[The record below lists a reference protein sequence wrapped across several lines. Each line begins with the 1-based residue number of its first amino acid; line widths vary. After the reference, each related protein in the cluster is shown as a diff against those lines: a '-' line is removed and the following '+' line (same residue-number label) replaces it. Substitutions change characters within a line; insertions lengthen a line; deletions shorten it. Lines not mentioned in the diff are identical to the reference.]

1 MAFLKKGPE
10 TRGRWFFR
18 PLYLLI
24 IWGLLALLLIINGT
38 YEVKRAQ
45 DNLYRM
51 LYDEGSALI
60 DGLEKSAQSSL
71 GSLTAIEAFPEAST
85 FMGSSPVNLLT
96 LEEAVV
102 DLLLD
107 EAFRVDQE
115 LGGQPPRE
123 SELQRLGEAE
133 HLAGIEVIT
142 PNHKLAYSRRPAGPS
157 TGDRRPFYQSLLEG
171 KTSYAIHRSEKRE
184 TGQMDHLSAAIIR
197 KAGKGI
203 LVVRADESDIQFFRR
218 RVVLQGVIEE
228 WREKGE
234 TQTISFQG
242 EDSTVWADTDP
253 RKIGRKEESDFL
265 GQLLRKGEMRA
276 QAKTQKNSG
285 ILEIAKVVIL
295 DKNSRGVLRVGLSTD
310 RVNQIIHAD
319 RRNILLFSLLLLVF
333 GGVGITFIY
342 RMENRHLARMQE
354 MEAKIHQSE
363 KLSSLANLAAG
374 VAHEIRN
381 PLNAIGM
388 AIQRLQREFAP
399 EQAEQQ
405 SEYNRFT
412 DVLRSEVGRVNKII
426 EQFLF
431 FARPARLELQAVPV
445 KDILKDLLLLC
456 QEAAEQQRVTLEE
469 EIEANLPPLMLDRQR
484 MHEALWNL
492 VNNGLQAM
500 PGGGRLRLTAKRHE
514 GKEVLIQIADT
525 GEGIPQENLGKIFDY
540 YFSTKE
546 KGMGLGLPL
555 AHKIIQEHGGMIEVK
570 SAVGTGTT
578 FQVHLPIPREKK

>member
-1 MAFLKKGPE
+1 MAFPKKGPK

-18 PLYLLI
+18 PVYLLI

-38 YEVKRAQ
+38 YEAKRAK
-45 DNLYRM
+45 DSLYRM

-85 FMGSSPVNLLT
+85 FMGSSPINLLT
-96 LEEAVV
+96 LEESVV
-102 DLLLD
+102 DLVLD

-115 LGGQPPRE
+115 LGRQPSRE
-123 SELQRLGEAE
+123 SELQRLGEAV

-142 PNHKLAYSRRPAGPS
+142 PGNRIAYSRRPAS
-157 TGDRRPFYQSLLEG
+157 SSADDHRPFYRSLLEG
-171 KTSYAIHRSEKRE
+171 RASYAIRRSEKKE
-184 TGQMDHLSAAIIR
+184 TGQMEHLSVAIVR
-197 KAGKGI
+197 KAGAGI
-203 LVVRADESDIQFFRR
+203 LVVRAEEADIQFFRR
-218 RVVLQGVIEE
+218 RVILRGLIEE

-234 TQTISFQG
+234 TKYITFQG

-253 RKIGRKEESDFL
+253 QKIGKKEESDFV
-265 GQLLRKGEMRA
+265 GELLRKGEMKPQA
-276 QAKTQKNSG
+276 QRQKNSG
-285 ILEIAKVVIL
+285 IFEIAKVVAL
-295 DKNSRGVLRVGLSTD
+295 DRNSRGVLRVGLSTE
-310 RVNQIIHAD
+310 RVNQIVDAD
-319 RRNILLFSLLLLVF
+319 QRNILLMSLLLLVF

-399 EQAEQQ
+399 VQAEQQ
-405 SEYNRFT
+405 SEYNHFT

-431 FARPARLELQAVPV
+431 FARPARLELQAVQV
-445 KDILKDLLLLC
+445 KDVLKDLLLLC

-500 PGGGRLRLTAKRHE
+500 PEGGRLRLTAKRHE
-514 GKEVLIQIADT
+514 GKEVLIQIADM
-525 GEGIPQENLGKIFDY
+525 GEGIPPENLGKIFDY

-555 AHKIIQEHGGMIEVK
+555 AHKIIQEHGGMIEVR
-570 SAVGTGTT
+570 SAVGAGTT
-578 FQVHLPIPREKK
+578 FRVHLPIPREKK

>member
-96 LEEAVV
+96 LEESVV

-107 EAFRVDQE
+107 GAFRVDQE

>member
-1 MAFLKKGPE
+1 MAFLKKGPK

-38 YEVKRAQ
+38 YEVKRAK

-60 DGLEKSAQSSL
+60 DGLEKSAQGSL

-85 FMGSSPVNLLT
+85 FMGSSPINLLT
-96 LEEAVV
+96 LEESVV
-102 DLLLD
+102 DLVLD

-115 LGGQPPRE
+115 LGRQPSRE
-123 SELQRLGEAE
+123 SELQRLGEAG

-142 PNHKLAYSRRPAGPS
+142 PNHRIAYSRRPAS
-157 TGDRRPFYQSLLEG
+157 SSADDRRPFYRSLLVG
-171 KTSYAIHRSEKRE
+171 RASYAIQRSEKRE
-184 TGQMDHLSAAIIR
+184 TGQMDHLSVAIVR
-197 KAGKGI
+197 KAGAGI
-203 LVVRADESDIQFFRR
+203 LVVRAEESDIQFFRR
-218 RVVLQGVIEE
+218 RVILQGLIEE

-234 TQTISFQG
+234 TKYITFQG

-253 RKIGRKEESDFL
+253 QKIGKKEESDFVR
-265 GQLLRKGEMRA
+265 QLLRKGEMKPQA
-276 QAKTQKNSG
+276 QRQKNSG
-285 ILEIAKVVIL
+285 IFEIVKVVAL
-295 DKNSRGVLRVGLSTD
+295 DKNSRGVLRVGLSTE
-310 RVNQIIHAD
+310 RVTQIVDAD
-319 RRNILLFSLLLLVF
+319 QRNILLLSLLLLVF

-354 MEAKIHQSE
+354 LEAKIHQSE

-399 EQAEQQ
+399 EQPEQQ

-445 KDILKDLLLLC
+445 KDVLKDLLLLC

-500 PGGGRLRLTAKRHE
+500 PQGGRLRLTAKRRE

-525 GEGIPQENLGKIFDY
+525 GEGIPPENLGKIFDY

-570 SAVGTGTT
+570 SAVGAGTT
-578 FQVHLPIPREKK
+578 FRVHLPIPREKK

>member
-1 MAFLKKGPE
+1 
-10 TRGRWFFR
+10 
-18 PLYLLI
+18 
-24 IWGLLALLLIINGT
+24 
-38 YEVKRAQ
+38 
-45 DNLYRM
+45 
-51 LYDEGSALI
+51 
-60 DGLEKSAQSSL
+60 
-71 GSLTAIEAFPEAST
+71 
-85 FMGSSPVNLLT
+85 
-96 LEEAVV
+96 
-102 DLLLD
+102 
-107 EAFRVDQE
+107 
-115 LGGQPPRE
+115 
-123 SELQRLGEAE
+123 
-133 HLAGIEVIT
+133 
-142 PNHKLAYSRRPAGPS
+142 
-157 TGDRRPFYQSLLEG
+157 
-171 KTSYAIHRSEKRE
+171 
-184 TGQMDHLSAAIIR
+184 MDHLSAAIIR

-218 RVVLQGVIEE
+218 RVILQGLIEE

-234 TQTISFQG
+234 TKTITFQG

-253 RKIGRKEESDFL
+253 RKIGKKEESDFV
-265 GQLLRKGEMRA
+265 GQLLRKGEMKPRA
-276 QAKTQKNSG
+276 QRQKSSG
-285 ILEIAKVVIL
+285 IFEIVKVVVL

-445 KDILKDLLLLC
+445 KDVLKDLLLLC
-456 QEAAEQQRVTLEE
+456 REGAEQQRVTLEE

-484 MHEALWNL
+484 IHEALWNL

-500 PGGGRLRLTAKRHE
+500 PGGGRLRLTAERHE

-570 SAVGTGTT
+570 SAVGAGTT
-578 FQVHLPIPREKK
+578 FRVHLPIPKEKK

>member
-1 MAFLKKGPE
+1 MAFLKKGPK
-10 TRGRWFFR
+10 TGGRWFFR

-38 YEVKRAQ
+38 YEVKRAK

-85 FMGSSPVNLLT
+85 FMGSSPINLFT
-96 LEEAVV
+96 LEESVV
-102 DLLLD
+102 DLVLD

-115 LGGQPPRE
+115 LGRQPSRE
-123 SELQRLGEAE
+123 GELQRLGEAG

-142 PNHKLAYSRRPAGPS
+142 PNNRIAYSRRPAS
-157 TGDRRPFYQSLLEG
+157 SSADDRRPFYRSLLEG
-171 KTSYAIHRSEKRE
+171 RASYAIQRSEKRE
-184 TGQMDHLSAAIIR
+184 TGQMDYLSVAVVR
-197 KAGKGI
+197 KAGAGI
-203 LVVRADESDIQFFRR
+203 LVVRAEESDIQFFRR
-218 RVVLQGVIEE
+218 RVILQGLIEE

-234 TQTISFQG
+234 TKYITFQG
-242 EDSTVWADTDP
+242 EDSTVFADTDP
-253 RKIGRKEESDFL
+253 QKIGKKEESDFVR
-265 GQLLRKGEMRA
+265 QLLRKGEMKVQA
-276 QAKTQKNSG
+276 QRQKNSG
-285 ILEIAKVVIL
+285 IFEIVKVVAL
-295 DKNSRGVLRVGLSTD
+295 DKNSRGVLRVGLSTE
-310 RVNQIIHAD
+310 RVNQIVDAD
-319 RRNILLFSLLLLVF
+319 QRNILLFSLLLLVF

-354 MEAKIHQSE
+354 LEAKVHQSE

-399 EQAEQQ
+399 VQPEQQ

-500 PGGGRLRLTAKRHE
+500 PQGGRLRLTAKRQE

-525 GEGIPQENLGKIFDY
+525 GEGIPPENLGKIFDY

-570 SAVGTGTT
+570 SAVGAGTT
-578 FQVHLPIPREKK
+578 FRVHLPIPREKK

>member
-10 TRGRWFFR
+10 TKGRWFFR

-38 YEVKRAQ
+38 YELKRAR

-96 LEEAVV
+96 LEESVV

-218 RVVLQGVIEE
+218 RVVLRGVIEE

-234 TQTISFQG
+234 TQYISFQG

-265 GQLLRKGEMRA
+265 GQLLRKGEMRP

-310 RVNQIIHAD
+310 RVNQIIDAD

-412 DVLRSEVGRVNKII
+412 DVLRSEVGRVNQII

-456 QEAAEQQRVTLEE
+456 QEAAAQQRVTLEE

-500 PGGGRLRLTAKRHE
+500 PEGGRLRLTAERHE
-514 GKEVLIQIADT
+514 GKEVLIQISDT

-540 YFSTKE
+540 YFTTKE
-546 KGMGLGLPL
+546 KGTGLGLPL
-555 AHKIIQEHGGMIEVK
+555 AHKIIQEHGGIIEVK
-570 SAVGTGTT
+570 SGVGTGTT

>member
-1 MAFLKKGPE
+1 MAFPKKGPK

-18 PLYLLI
+18 PVYLLI

-38 YEVKRAQ
+38 YEAKRAK
-45 DNLYRM
+45 DSLYRM

-85 FMGSSPVNLLT
+85 FMGSSPINLLT
-96 LEEAVV
+96 LEESVV
-102 DLLLD
+102 DLVLD

-115 LGGQPPRE
+115 LGRQPSRE
-123 SELQRLGEAE
+123 SELQRLGEAV

-142 PNHKLAYSRRPAGPS
+142 PGNRIAYSRRPAS
-157 TGDRRPFYQSLLEG
+157 SSADDHRPFYRSLLEG
-171 KTSYAIHRSEKRE
+171 RASYAIRRSEKKE
-184 TGQMDHLSAAIIR
+184 TGQMEHLSVAIVR
-197 KAGKGI
+197 KAGAGI
-203 LVVRADESDIQFFRR
+203 LVVRAEEADIQFFRR
-218 RVVLQGVIEE
+218 RVILRGLIEE

-234 TQTISFQG
+234 TKYITFQG

-253 RKIGRKEESDFL
+253 QKIGKKEESDFV
-265 GQLLRKGEMRA
+265 GELLRKGEMKPQA
-276 QAKTQKNSG
+276 QRQKNSG
-285 ILEIAKVVIL
+285 IFEIAKVVAL
-295 DKNSRGVLRVGLSTD
+295 DRNSRGVLRVGLSTE
-310 RVNQIIHAD
+310 RVNQIVDAD
-319 RRNILLFSLLLLVF
+319 QRNILLMSLLLLVF

-342 RMENRHLARMQE
+342 RMENRHLTRMQK

-399 EQAEQQ
+399 VQAEQQ
-405 SEYNRFT
+405 SEYNHFT

-431 FARPARLELQAVPV
+431 FARPARLELQAVQV
-445 KDILKDLLLLC
+445 KDVLKDLLLLC

-500 PGGGRLRLTAKRHE
+500 PEGGRLRLTAKRHE
-514 GKEVLIQIADT
+514 GKEVLIQIADM
-525 GEGIPQENLGKIFDY
+525 GEGIPPENLGKIFDY

-555 AHKIIQEHGGMIEVK
+555 AHKIIQEHGGMIEVR
-570 SAVGTGTT
+570 SAVGAGTT
-578 FQVHLPIPREKK
+578 FRVHLPIPREKK

>member
-10 TRGRWFFR
+10 PKGRWFFR

-38 YEVKRAQ
+38 YELKRTR

-51 LYDEGSALI
+51 LYGEGSALI
-60 DGLEKSAQSSL
+60 DGLEKSAQSSV
-71 GSLTAIEAFPEAST
+71 GSLAAIEAFPEASS
-85 FMGSSPVNLLT
+85 FMGSSPINLLA
-96 LEEAVV
+96 LEESVV
-102 DLLLD
+102 DLVLD
-107 EAFRVDQE
+107 GAFQVDRE

-142 PNHKLAYSRRPAGPS
+142 PNHKFVYGRRPAASPA
-157 TGDRRPFYQSLLEG
+157 GDRRPFYQSLLEG
-171 KTSYAIHRSEKRE
+171 KASYAIQRSEKKE
-184 TGQMDHLSAAIIR
+184 TGQMDRLSVAIVR
-197 KAGKGI
+197 KAGAGI
-203 LVVRADESDIQFFRR
+203 LVVGADESDIPFFRR
-218 RVVLQGVIEE
+218 RVILQGVIEE

-234 TQTISFQG
+234 TQYITFQG

-253 RKIGRKEESDFL
+253 RKIGKKEESDFVR
-265 GQLLRKGEMRA
+265 QLLRKGEGKPQA
-276 QAKTQKNSG
+276 QTQENAG
-285 ILEIAKVVIL
+285 TLEIARVVAL
-295 DKNSRGVLRVGLSTD
+295 DQNSRGVLRVGLSTQG
-310 RVNQIIHAD
+310 VTQIVEAD
-319 RRNILLFSLLLLVF
+319 QRNILLFSLLLLVF

-354 MEAKIHQSE
+354 LEAKIHQSE

-399 EQAEQQ
+399 ERAEQQ

-431 FARPARLELQAVPV
+431 FARPARLELQAVQV

-500 PGGGRLRLTAKRHE
+500 PEGGRLRLTAKRHE

-540 YFSTKE
+540 YYSTKE

-555 AHKIIQEHGGMIEVK
+555 AHKIIQEHGGTIEVK
-570 SAVGTGTT
+570 SGVGTGTT
-578 FQVHLPIPREKK
+578 FGVHLPLPREMK

>member
-1 MAFLKKGPE
+1 
-10 TRGRWFFR
+10 
-18 PLYLLI
+18 
-24 IWGLLALLLIINGT
+24 
-38 YEVKRAQ
+38 
-45 DNLYRM
+45 
-51 LYDEGSALI
+51 
-60 DGLEKSAQSSL
+60 
-71 GSLTAIEAFPEAST
+71 
-85 FMGSSPVNLLT
+85 
-96 LEEAVV
+96 
-102 DLLLD
+102 
-107 EAFRVDQE
+107 
-115 LGGQPPRE
+115 
-123 SELQRLGEAE
+123 
-133 HLAGIEVIT
+133 
-142 PNHKLAYSRRPAGPS
+142 
-157 TGDRRPFYQSLLEG
+157 
-171 KTSYAIHRSEKRE
+171 
-184 TGQMDHLSAAIIR
+184 MDHLSAAIIR

-218 RVVLQGVIEE
+218 RVVLRGVIEE

-234 TQTISFQG
+234 TQYISFQG

-265 GQLLRKGEMRA
+265 GQLLRKGEMRP

-310 RVNQIIHAD
+310 RVNQIIDAD

-412 DVLRSEVGRVNKII
+412 DVLRSEVGRVNQII

-456 QEAAEQQRVTLEE
+456 QEAAAQQRVTLEE

-500 PGGGRLRLTAKRHE
+500 PEGGRLRLTAERHE
-514 GKEVLIQIADT
+514 GKEVLIQISDT

-540 YFSTKE
+540 YFTTKE
-546 KGMGLGLPL
+546 KGTGLGLPL
-555 AHKIIQEHGGMIEVK
+555 AHKIIQEHGGIIEVK
-570 SAVGTGTT
+570 SGVGTGTT